1 MYTKDQINNIIRR
14 CAKVRG
20 KEWCLLKLAEEC
32 DELSAAILQKFTK
45 DGSEANIQKEMADVE
60 IAIDILKIIYSN
72 KIIDTAKQNKLERI
86 DRKNNEIIYAK
97 KVNKTI

>member
-32 DELSAAILQKFTK
+32 SELSSSILQYLTK
-45 DGSEANIQKEMADVE
+45 NDSEVNIQNEMGDVE

-72 KIIDTAKQNKLERI
+72 RIIDISKQNKLEKI
-86 DRKNNEIIYAK
+86 DRKNNEIIRK
-97 KVNKTI
+97 DNV

>member
-32 DELSAAILQKFTK
+32 SELSSSILQHLTK
-45 DGSEANIQKEMADVE
+45 GNSEIEIQKEMADVE

-72 KIIDTAKQNKLERI
+72 KIIDTARQNKLEKI
-86 DRKNNEIIYAK
+86 EK
-97 KVNKTI
+97 KLLELMNKKIQ

>member
-1 MYTKDQINNIIRR
+1 MYTKDQSNNIIRR

-32 DELSAAILQKFTK
+32 DELGAAIMQKFTK
-45 DGSEANIQKEMADVE
+45 KGSEVNIQNEMGDVE

-72 KIIDTAKQNKLERI
+72 KVIDIAKQNKLEKI
-86 DRKNNEIIYAK
+86 DKKLKELCKKNI
-97 KVNKTI
+97 

>member
-1 MYTKDQINNIIRR
+1 MYTKDQANNIIRR

-32 DELSAAILQKFTK
+32 SELSSSILQYLTK
-45 DGSEANIQKEMADVE
+45 NDSEVNIQNEMGDVE

-72 KIIDTAKQNKLERI
+72 KVIDISKQNKLEKI
-86 DRKNNEIIYAK
+86 DKKLKELCKKNI
-97 KVNKTI
+97 

>member
-1 MYTKDQINNIIRR
+1 MYTKDQINNIVRL

-32 DELSAAILQKFTK
+32 SELSSSILQYLTK
-45 DGSEANIQKEMADVE
+45 NNSEIDIQNEMGDVE

-72 KIIDTAKQNKLERI
+72 KNIDAAKENKYKKI
-86 DRKNNEIIYAK
+86 DKKLKEIINGK
-97 KVNKTI
+97 KC

>member
-32 DELSAAILQKFTK
+32 SELSASILQHLTK
-45 DGSEANIQKEMADVE
+45 GNSEVNIQKEMADVE
-60 IAIDILKIIYSN
+60 IVIDIMKIIYSN
-72 KIIDTAKQNKLERI
+72 KIIDTSKQNKLEKI
-86 DRKNNEIIYAK
+86 ENKLKEICAK